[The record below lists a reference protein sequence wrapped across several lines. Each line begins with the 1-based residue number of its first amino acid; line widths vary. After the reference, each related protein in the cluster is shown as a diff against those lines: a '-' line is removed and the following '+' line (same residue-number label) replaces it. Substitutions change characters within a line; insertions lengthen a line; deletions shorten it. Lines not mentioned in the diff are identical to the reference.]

1 VLPATYQLPGGA
13 VLLLGGIVVC
23 FFGYRFFKIALAIL
37 GFILGALIP
46 SSIFGVSDTMPMLVA
61 ALAGG
66 LAGAGLLIAAYFLG
80 VALAG
85 AGIGAVAANVAFSMA
100 HRDPPVLAIVFCAI
114 AGAVLSTYLQRY
126 FVILFT
132 AAAGSLIMV
141 HGALAVAGRRI
152 GIPDPEAVWIPYP
165 FDPAPGRRWV
175 TYAWAALGGIGMAVQ
190 LGWTGGER
198 GRVGRKKAKS

>member
-1 VLPATYQLPGGA
+1 MLPATYQLPGGA

-37 GFILGALIP
+37 GFVLGALIP

-61 ALAGG
+61 ALVGG

-114 AGAVLSTYLQRY
+114 AGAVLSTYLQR
-126 FVILFT
+126 
-132 AAAGSLIMV
+132 
-141 HGALAVAGRRI
+141 
-152 GIPDPEAVWIPYP
+152 
-165 FDPAPGRRWV
+165 
-175 TYAWAALGGIGMAVQ
+175 
-190 LGWTGGER
+190 
-198 GRVGRKKAKS
+198 